1 MTSLNKIEIKINK
14 LLEDIKILKEE
25 NTMLKMSLKSSI
37 KAKEEMINNNK
48 ELYAKISLALKNS
61 SQED

>member
-37 KAKEEMINNNK
+37 KAKEEMTNNNK

>member
-37 KAKEEMINNNK
+37 KAKEEMTNNNK

-61 SQED
+61 SQEG